1 MVELSR
7 DDSCA
12 CRGLHV
18 LNAAQVLEEGEDAKL
33 QVGYSTDRSP
43 LLGQLHNGVAFDYRA
58 AAPQLVR

>member
-33 QVGYSTDRSP
+33 QVGYSTDRHLCSIWGFYDMS
-43 LLGQLHNGVAFDYRA
+43 LGIWGLF
-58 AAPQLVR
+58 